1 MRSKLVENILGKRR
15 APSCVAKRAMAAAL
29 IFVWAASSVLAA
41 QQNTS
46 SPTPAGP
53 ATVAKAPADVPN
65 GVATVPPDYVIGPD
79 DVLAI
84 VFWRD
89 KDMSTDVVVRP
100 DGKISL
106 PLLNDVQASGLSPE
120 QLRLQLTEVA
130 SKLLEEPTV
139 TIVVKAIYSRKVFA
153 TGQLNKPGPY
163 PLSGPTT
170 VLQLIAT
177 AGGLLEYADKK
188 NIRVMRTEN
197 GKQVS
202 YKFNYNDVVQGKNLK
217 QNIDLKP
224 GDTVIV
230 P

>member
-1 MRSKLVENILGKRR
+1 MENIQGRGRVVR
-15 APSCVAKRAMAAAL
+15 AALWVAKRATAAAL
-29 IFVWAASSVLAA
+29 ILVLAGPSAMAA

-46 SPTPAGP
+46 SPVPAGP
-53 ATVAKAPADVPN
+53 AAIANVPAAVPN
-65 GVATVPPDYVIGPD
+65 GVANVPADYLIGPE

-89 KDMSTDVVVRP
+89 KDMSGEVVVRP

-106 PLLNDVQASGLSPE
+106 PLLNDIQASGLTPE
-120 QLRLQLTEVA
+120 QLRMAVTEA
-130 SKLLEEPTV
+130 AGKLVEEPNV
-139 TIVVKAIYSRKVFA
+139 AVVVKAIMSRKVFV
-153 TGQLNKPGPY
+153 TGQVNKPGPY

-177 AGGLLEYADKK
+177 AGGVLEYADKK

-202 YKFNYNDVVQGKNLK
+202 YKFNYTDVLQGKNLK